1 MPRGATAA
9 DGRPPCLFDSGGP
22 TDGPVAVAA
31 AAEVLPI
38 PAAALIPPQAA
49 ATDAAPVGT
58 ASEARGMT
66 DRSRADDTHDFC
78 TLDGTGVCAPA
89 RTGAPWPRQL
99 CTGTRREACTPPI
112 TVATTWRHETA
123 ASSRA
128 QMGAARRRPARLAAL
143 TSSCEPAEL
152 TPCVRAAPAA
162 RGSIRSS
169 CSVFI
174 PPARARRGDASGHLQ
189 QDYIA
194 RSPPWICTSRA
205 R

>member
-1 MPRGATAA
+1 M
-9 DGRPPCLFDSGGP
+9 FDSGGP
-22 TDGPVAVAA
+22 TDGPVAASA

-49 ATDAAPVGT
+49 VTDAAPVG
-58 ASEARGMT
+58 AAGEARGMT
-66 DRSRADDTHDFC
+66 DRSRADDTPDMC
-78 TLDGTGVCAPA
+78 TLDGTGVRSRV
-89 RTGAPWPRQL
+89 RTGAPWARQL
-99 CTGTRREACTPPI
+99 CTGTRREACAPPI
-112 TVATTWRHETA
+112 AVATTWRHETA
-123 ASSRA
+123 ASTRA

-143 TSSCEPAEL
+143 TYSSAPAEL
-152 TPCVRAAPAA
+152 TLCVRAGPAA

-169 CSVFI
+169 SSVFI

-194 RSPPWICTSRA
+194 RSPPRICTSRA